1 MVGFNDNYLDRTAG
15 LRNFA
20 YPQPT
25 APAQSVEEKSP
36 LGKFLDFATEAF
48 SPGHVAQNEIA
59 AQPAAA
65 PEPAFRNT
73 GLGEFI
79 GNIIPGLNQVYAG
92 QDRTALSQ
100 YAQNMP
106 ADPAQAIKGMM
117 TADPHNTDKYADQ
130 LLQLTAQQGDPLH
143 KLQIQNAELALKS
156 ATTEQDRQTALG
168 NYLKALSQ
176 PTAPEGG
183 VLAPSSPSGSPPIGA
198 GNNNFLNIRDN
209 PANAWEG
216 QTGANKGFAT
226 FTTPEHGFRAAA
238 KTLNSYAQE
247 GINTLDG
254 VIQRWAPAADN
265 NDPEKYAEFVSH
277 ETGIPRNVS
286 INVADPAIQRKL
298 LGAMQK
304 QEVGRDK
311 AAPQSVVDAGVQLA
325 QQIPNGAM
333 TPVPGFKDAKDIET
347 PILLAPAAPT
357 SAASPA
363 PQPKSA
369 LSKYQEM
376 ALQMAALDPKGFG
389 DNALAAFAPKV
400 EAAGENTSEI
410 KNYEFAKTHPDFATS
425 KTLSGQM
432 SSFHDTSPFAV
443 ARDSGVTG
451 DQLIATVP
459 DKNVQNIAKQ
469 LLRGDAP
476 FFTVSQKTP
485 AAQRAAMELAQAADP
500 SYSATTAPVRMQQA
514 KYFSS
519 AGEGGKLLSSVKAIA
534 GHVVTMNKLHEE
546 MGNTFLQPYN
556 YLSNK
561 ISMAADTDAGAS
573 VNSYNEAVNNI
584 APEVAKVVI
593 GKTDVPLAE
602 IEHQREPFS
611 SSLGDKGF
619 EKATQTA
626 ADMVATRAK
635 IMLDNWREA
644 MGNDSKP
651 PAGQL
656 DAKTIRTFKKLGV
669 DLNEYFDTS
678 KKSAGVVPGEDSPPS
693 LDMATLQAAAAAEL
707 AKRKGD

>member
-117 TADPHNTDKYADQ
+117 TADPHNADKYAEQ

-183 VLAPSSPSGSPPIGA
+183 VSAPSSPSGSPPIGA
-198 GNNNFLNIRDN
+198 ENNNYLNIRDN

-311 AAPQSVVDAGVQLA
+311 AAPQSVVDAGVDLA

-333 TPVPGFKDAKDIET
+333 TPVPGFKDAPAT
-347 PILLAPAAPT
+347 PPAPAAPIV
-357 SAASPA
+357 AAPPAAAA
-363 PQPKSA
+363 PQPKSDIQ
-369 LSKYQEM
+369 KYHDM
-376 ALQMAALDPKGFG
+376 ALQMGAIDPLHFG
-389 DNALAAFAPKV
+389 DNALAAFAPKI
-400 EAAGENTSEI
+400 ESPTPYTDAGKAQLDYQHGYITKDQLETKATGGSVITPEN
-410 KNYEFAKTHPDFATS
+410 AH
-425 KTLSGQM
+425 LSGED
-432 SSFHDTSPFAV
+432 FIKTIP
-443 ARDSGVTG
+443 
-451 DQLIATVP
+451 DQA
-459 DKNVQNIAKQ
+459 VQNMAHAM
-469 LLRGDAP
+469 LRGDAP
-476 FFTVSQKTP
+476 YPNITSRTP
-485 AAQRAAMELAQAADP
+485 SVVKQALEVAQQAD
-500 SYSATTAPVRMQQA
+500 SGYSSATAPVRKA
-514 KYFSS
+514 TKIAF
-519 AGEGGKLLSSVKAIA
+519 ATGPEGRNVNALNTLINHLGEMSK
-534 GHVVTMNKLHEE
+534 N
-546 MGNTFLQPYN
+546 
-556 YLSNK
+556 
-561 ISMAADTDAGAS
+561 
-573 VNSYNEAVNNI
+573 
-584 APEVAKVVI
+584 
-593 GKTDVPLAE
+593 
-602 IEHQREPFS
+602 
-611 SSLGDKGF
+611 DKGLPSHDWKMVNAAENAIVPEF
-619 EKATQTA
+619 SDTANSVLNNYNIDKTGVGSEAAKAYKGVGAISLEEQKDWQKNLSA
-626 ADMVATRAK
+626 NNGPETRAQARQEIARLVAGK
-635 IMLDNWREA
+635 INALESQWQNAFPNE
-644 MGNDSKP
+644 P
-651 PAGQL
+651 
-656 DAKTIRTFKKLGV
+656 KTFISDKAQKTLKELGV
-669 DLNEYFDTS
+669 DVGDFVASPEPPTTPKEAPAAVAPDS
-678 KKSAGVVPGEDSPPS
+678 HEDLLKYMTP
-693 LDMATLQAAAAAEL
+693 EE
-707 AKRKGD
+707 RKLFE